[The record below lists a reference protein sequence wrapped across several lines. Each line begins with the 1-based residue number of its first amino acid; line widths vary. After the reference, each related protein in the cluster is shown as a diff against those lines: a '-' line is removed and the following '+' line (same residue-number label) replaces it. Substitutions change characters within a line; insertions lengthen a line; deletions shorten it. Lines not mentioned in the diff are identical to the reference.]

1 MIISIVITTQQQI
14 QQVNRLPK
22 DFFEWIFVIH
32 IVVIGYDSVLL
43 RSNEIRLIQTDFKLN
58 QTEFML
64 F

>member
-32 IVVIGYDSVLL
+32 IVIGYDSVLL